1 LPLGLVNRLYRL
13 AVVLFPVGK
22 LVRRI
27 NAIPTETL
35 ERAAYLATIV
45 GVPLLLVSL
54 LVGYIQ
60 IHDVAKV
67 ARLQNSISLNT
78 EFFNPTNTGIISA
91 IEHEKPILVEHG
103 GSFDDAQLDN
113 YLGDFELIRS
123 AFEQNLL
130 TEDELCTSFSY
141 FTTLTANDREVQK
154 YIEEE
159 RKTDSGFYGGFTKIV
174 KVVFRSKNENC
185 H

>member
-1 LPLGLVNRLYRL
+1 MAWLDRLKRL
-13 AVVLFPVGK
+13 AAVVFPVGK
-22 LVRRI
+22 LVRGI
-27 NAIPTETL
+27 NGIPTETL

-54 LVGYIQ
+54 VVGYIQ

-91 IEHEKPILVEHG
+91 IEHNRPILVEHG
-103 GSFDDAQLDN
+103 GSFDNAQLDN
-113 YLGDFELIRS
+113 YLGDFDLIRS
-123 AFEQNLL
+123 VFEQNLL

-141 FTTLTANDREVQK
+141 FATLTADNQEGV
-154 YIEEE
+154 
-159 RKTDSGFYGGFTKIV
+159 
-174 KVVFRSKNENC
+174 
-185 H
+185 

>member
-1 LPLGLVNRLYRL
+1 VFPLGQ
-13 AVVLFPVGK
+13 

-27 NAIPTETL
+27 SGIPTETL
-35 ERAAYLATIV
+35 ERAAYVATLV

-67 ARLQNSISLNT
+67 ARLQTSISLNT
-78 EFFNPTNTGIISA
+78 EFFNPANTGIISA
-91 IEHEKPILVEHG
+91 IEHDKPILIEHG
-103 GSFDDAQLDN
+103 GGFDDTQLDN

-141 FTTLTANDREVQK
+141 FATRAANNREVHD

-159 RKTDSGFYGGFTKIV
+159 RKTDRGFYGGFTKIV
-174 KVVFRSKNENC
+174 KVVLRSKNENC